1 MTGFQ
6 KNEITLL
13 RNDDESYFTKV
24 LFSVKEP
31 EISAP
36 VLCGIKSFIR
46 ICHQSIV
53 SSAISRVLRYAYG
66 AGDVIFRS
74 ILAVSPHKI
83 LLHLL
88 DKSLDFIGDRAVRQ
102 KYDKLISS
110 DPSHNILLVIGENI
124 GKVPCQLL
132 YH

>member
-1 MTGFQ
+1 MKSFLN
-6 KNEITLL
+6 NEIMPWSKYG
-13 RNDDESYFTKV
+13 ESFFTKM

-31 EISAP
+31 EISSS

-46 ICHQSIV
+46 ISHQSIV
-53 SSAISRVLRYAYG
+53 SSAIFGVLRYAYG

-110 DPSHNILLVIGENI
+110 DPSDHVLLII
-124 GKVPCQLL
+124 
-132 YH
+132 

>member
-13 RNDDESYFTKV
+13 RKDDESYFTKV

-46 ICHQSIV
+46 ICHQGIV
-53 SSAISRVLRYAYG
+53 SSAIFRVLRYAYG

-110 DPSHNILLVIGENI
+110 DPSHHILLVIGENI
-124 GKVPCQLL
+124 GKIPCQLL

>member
-13 RNDDESYFTKV
+13 RKDDESYFTKV

-102 KYDKLISS
+102 KYYKLISS
-110 DPSHNILLVIGENI
+110 DPSYHILLVIGENI